1 MLLAYPAPDT
11 AVAHGP
17 SPLKKIRPGSADSD
31 GSRLALVSVTD
42 AAPLLASG
50 GVRCPIMLHYS
61 SKESPGSPS
70 GECAGFL
77 STGARLAGS
86 ERYFH
91 GKVASTTVTGART
104 QHRWETAVWGAVY
117 SNDAPIYRPIIAFGS
132 LLKTESWLYPVKT
145 VWSEVNE
152 VTQSHF

>member
-1 MLLAYPAPDT
+1 MNISASIVLDSPQTGPAPVLNTKTVLLAYPAPDA

-61 SKESPGSPS
+61 SKESPGSPA
-70 GECAGFL
+70 GECARVSRHCGHVL
-77 STGARLAGS
+77 LDLKDISMGKLHPRLLQEHRLNTGEKRPYEGQFIVTMH
-86 ERYFH
+86 RYI
-91 GKVASTTVTGART
+91 GR
-104 QHRWETAVWGAVY
+104 
-117 SNDAPIYRPIIAFGS
+117 
-132 LLKTESWLYPVKT
+132 
-145 VWSEVNE
+145 
-152 VTQSHF
+152 